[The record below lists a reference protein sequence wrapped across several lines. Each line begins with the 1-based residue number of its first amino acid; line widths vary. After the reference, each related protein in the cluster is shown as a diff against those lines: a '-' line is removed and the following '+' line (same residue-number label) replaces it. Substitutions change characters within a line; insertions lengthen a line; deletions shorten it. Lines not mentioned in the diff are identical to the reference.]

1 LRTQIDCTHNRL
13 LLFFVSNIVS
23 IFHYRKVKLKMAR
36 DVFILGGKRTPMGEY
51 VGALKDISAID
62 LGAISA
68 RGALA
73 ATHVSADEI
82 DHTIIGNALQTSGDA
97 IYGAR
102 HVALKAGV
110 PFDRPALTVNR
121 LCGSGIQSIISGA
134 QMIQLGEAQTALVG
148 GMESMSQAPH
158 VIRGARS
165 GFALG
170 QGQLE
175 DSLMVALLD
184 TYCNT
189 PMAGTAENLARRH
202 EISREE
208 QDRYALRSQQ
218 EAKRARD
225 AGIFA
230 EEIVPVEIK
239 SRKGTAIFDTDDH
252 LRPDTTL
259 EGLAKLRP
267 AFSKDGFV
275 TAGNASGIVDGAA
288 ALVIAGEEFVKARDI
303 KPLGRIVS
311 WAYAGVEPEIMG
323 IGPVPATRKAL
334 ERAGLKLEEIDLIEV
349 NEAFAA
355 QYLAVEKELGLD
367 RSRTNVNGGAIAL
380 GHPLGATGTRLVL
393 TLLNEL
399 RRRNGRYG
407 LATACIGGGQG
418 IAIICERG

>member
-1 LRTQIDCTHNRL
+1 MSH
-13 LLFFVSNIVS
+13 
-23 IFHYRKVKLKMAR
+23 
-36 DVFILGGKRTPMGEY
+36 DVFILGGKRTPMGQY
-51 VGALKDISAID
+51 VGVLKDISAID
-62 LGAISA
+62 LGAVAA
-68 RGALA
+68 RA
-73 ATHVSADEI
+73 AIDATGVTAEDI

-134 QMIQLGEAQTALVG
+134 QMIILGEARTALVG

-175 DSLMVALLD
+175 DSLMLALLD
-184 TYCNT
+184 SYCNT
-189 PMAGTAENLARRH
+189 PMAGTAENLARKH
-202 EISREE
+202 QISRDE
-208 QDRYALRSQQ
+208 QDGYALRSQQ
-218 EAKRARD
+218 EAKRAQE
-225 AGIFA
+225 AGVFA
-230 EEIVPVEIK
+230 VEITPVEVK
-239 SRKGTAIFDTDDH
+239 SRKGTVMFDHDDH
-252 LRPDTTL
+252 MRPDTTL

-267 AFSKDGFV
+267 AFAKDGFV

-288 ALVIAGEEFVKARDI
+288 ALVIADEDFVQSRDL

-334 ERAGLKLEEIDLIEV
+334 EKAGLKISDLDLIEV

-355 QYLAVEKELGLD
+355 QYLAVEKELRLD
-367 RSRTNVNGGAIAL
+367 RSRANVNGGAIAL

-393 TLLNEL
+393 TLLHEL
-399 RRRNGRYG
+399 HRRAGRYG

-418 IAIICERG
+418 IAMVVERV

>member
-1 LRTQIDCTHNRL
+1 M
-13 LLFFVSNIVS
+13 S
-23 IFHYRKVKLKMAR
+23 R

-62 LGAISA
+62 LGAIAA
-68 RGALA
+68 RAALEVTGVA
-73 ATHVSADEI
+73 PENI

-134 QMIQLGEAQTALVG
+134 HMIQLGEANTALVG

-170 QGQLE
+170 EGKIE

-189 PMAGTAENLARRH
+189 PMAGTAENLARKF

-208 QDRYALRSQQ
+208 QDVYALRSQQ
-218 EAKRARD
+218 EAKRAKE
-225 AGIFA
+225 ACYFTT
-230 EEIVPVEIK
+230 EITPVEVK
-239 SRKGTAIFDTDDH
+239 TRKGSFLFEHDDH

-259 EGLAKLRP
+259 EGLAKLKP
-267 AFSKDGFV
+267 AFAKDGFV

-288 ALVIAGEEFVKARDI
+288 ALVIAGEDVVRENDL
-303 KPLGRIVS
+303 KPMGRIVS

-334 ERAGLKLEEIDLIEV
+334 QKAGLKLDDIDLIEV

-393 TLLNEL
+393 TILHEL
-399 RRRNGRYG
+399 RRRQQRYG

-418 IAIICERG
+418 IAMIVERV

>member
-1 LRTQIDCTHNRL
+1 MI
-13 LLFFVSNIVS
+13 
-23 IFHYRKVKLKMAR
+23 R
-36 DVFILGGKRTPMGEY
+36 DVFILGGKRTPMTEY
-51 VGALKDISAID
+51 VGALKDVKAID
-62 LGAISA
+62 LGAEAA
-68 RGALA
+68 RGALETTGVA
-73 ATHVSADEI
+73 AEEI

-110 PFDRPALTVNR
+110 PVDRPALTVNR

-134 QMIQLGEAQTALVG
+134 HMIQLGEAETALVG

-158 VIRGARS
+158 VIYGARA

-170 QGQLE
+170 QGKLE

-189 PMAGTAENLARRH
+189 TMAGTAENLARRY
-202 EISREE
+202 EISRED
-208 QDRYALRSQQ
+208 QDAYALRSQQ
-218 EAKRARD
+218 AAKRAQE
-225 AGIFA
+225 AGVFA
-230 EEIVPVEIK
+230 EEIVPVEVKTRK
-239 SRKGTAIFDTDDH
+239 SVRVVDRDDH
-252 LRPDTTL
+252 MRPDTTL
-259 EGLAKLRP
+259 EGLAKLPP

-288 ALVIAGEEFVKARDI
+288 ALVIAGEEFVRRKSGMQ
-303 KPLGRIVS
+303 PLGRIVS
-311 WAYAGVEPEIMG
+311 WAYAGVEPDVMG
-323 IGPVPATRKAL
+323 IGPVPAVHKAL
-334 ERAGLKLEEIDLIEV
+334 EKANLKLADIDLIEV

-367 RSRTNVNGGAIAL
+367 RERTNVNGGAIAL

-393 TLLNEL
+393 TMMLEL
-399 RRRNGRYG
+399 KRRGGRYG

-418 IAIICERG
+418 IAIICEQL

>member
-1 LRTQIDCTHNRL
+1 
-13 LLFFVSNIVS
+13 
-23 IFHYRKVKLKMAR
+23 MANE
-36 DVFILGGKRTPMGEY
+36 VFILGGKRTPMGEY

-62 LGAISA
+62 LGATAA
-68 RGALA
+68 RGALEATGVA
-73 ATHVSADEI
+73 AEEI
-82 DHTIIGNALQTSGDA
+82 DHAVFGNALQTSGDA

-121 LCGSGIQSIISGA
+121 LCGSGIQSIVSA
-134 QMIQLGEAQTALVG
+134 TQMIMLGEANTALVG

-165 GFALG
+165 GFGLG

-189 PMAGTAENLARRH
+189 PMAGTAENLARKH
-202 EISREE
+202 EISRED
-208 QDRYALRSQQ
+208 QDVYALRSQQ
-218 EAKRARD
+218 EAKRALD

-239 SRKGTAIFDTDDH
+239 SRKGTTLFDHDDH
-252 LRPDTTL
+252 LRPETTMD
-259 EGLAKLRP
+259 GLAKLRP

-288 ALVIAGEEFVKARDI
+288 ALVIADANYVQSRDL

-334 ERAGLKLEEIDLIEV
+334 EKADLKLSDIDLIEV

-380 GHPLGATGTRLVL
+380 GHPLGATGTHLCSRYFSNFSVALVAM
-393 TLLNEL
+393 
-399 RRRNGRYG
+399 G
-407 LATACIGGGQG
+407 
-418 IAIICERG
+418 

>member
-1 LRTQIDCTHNRL
+1 M
-13 LLFFVSNIVS
+13 S
-23 IFHYRKVKLKMAR
+23 R

-62 LGAISA
+62 LGAVAA
-68 RGALA
+68 RGAFE
-73 ATHVSADEI
+73 ATGVRAEDI
-82 DHTIIGNALQTSGDA
+82 DHTVFGNALQTSGDA

-102 HVALKAGV
+102 HVALKASV

-134 QMIQLGEAQTALVG
+134 QMIMLGEARTALVG

-170 QGQLE
+170 QGKLE

-184 TYCNT
+184 SYCNT
-189 PMAGTAENLARRH
+189 PMAGTAENLARKH
-202 EISREE
+202 QICREE
-208 QDRYALRSQQ
+208 QDAYAIRSQQ
-218 EAKRARD
+218 EAKRAQD
-225 AGIFA
+225 AGVFA
-230 EEIVPVEIK
+230 EEIVPVEVK
-239 SRKGTAIFDTDDH
+239 SRKSTVMFDRDDH
-252 LRPDTTL
+252 LRPETTM

-267 AFSKDGFV
+267 AFDKDGFV

-288 ALVIAGEEFVKARDI
+288 ALVIAGEEYIQKRDL

-323 IGPVPATRKAL
+323 IGPVPATRSAL
-334 ERAGLKLEEIDLIEV
+334 EKAGLKLSDIDLIEV

-393 TLLNEL
+393 TLLHEMH
-399 RRRNGRYG
+399 RRGGHYG

-418 IAIICERG
+418 IAMIVERV

>member
-1 LRTQIDCTHNRL
+1 M
-13 LLFFVSNIVS
+13 S
-23 IFHYRKVKLKMAR
+23 KE
-36 DVFILGGKRTPMGEY
+36 VFILGGKRTAMGEY
-51 VGALKDISAID
+51 VGVLKDVSAID
-62 LGAISA
+62 LGAVAA
-68 RGALA
+68 RGALE
-73 ATHVSADEI
+73 ATRVSANEI
-82 DHTIIGNALQTSGDA
+82 DHTVIGNALQTSGDA

-121 LCGSGIQSIISGA
+121 LCGSGIQSIVSGA
-134 QMIQLGEAQTALVG
+134 HMIQLGEAQTCLVG

-170 QGQLE
+170 QGKLE

-189 PMAGTAENLARRH
+189 PMAGTAENLARKF
-202 EISREE
+202 EVSREE
-208 QDRYALRSQQ
+208 QDKYALRSQQ
-218 EAKRARD
+218 EAKRALD
-225 AGIFA
+225 AGFFA
-230 EEIVPVEIK
+230 EEIVPVAVK
-239 SRKGTAIFDTDDH
+239 TRKGTVQVDRDDH
-252 LRPDTTL
+252 PRPETTL
-259 EGLAKLRP
+259 EVLAKLKP
-267 AFSKDGFV
+267 AFAKDGFV

-288 ALVIAGEEFVKARDI
+288 ALVIAGEEFVKQRDL
-303 KPLGRIVS
+303 KPMGRIVS

-323 IGPVPATRKAL
+323 IGPVPATRAAL
-334 ERAGLKLEEIDLIEV
+334 QRAGLSLNDMDLVEV

-367 RSRTNVNGGAIAL
+367 RNRTNVNGGAIAL

-393 TLLNEL
+393 TLLHEL
-399 RRRNGRYG
+399 QRRGGRYG

-418 IAIICERG
+418 IAMIVERV

>member
-1 LRTQIDCTHNRL
+1 MSQ
-13 LLFFVSNIVS
+13 
-23 IFHYRKVKLKMAR
+23 

-51 VGALKDISAID
+51 VGALKDTSAID
-62 LGAISA
+62 LGAIASRA
-68 RGALA
+68 ALEDSGVA
-73 ATHVSADEI
+73 PEVV
-82 DHTIIGNALQTSGDA
+82 DHTIMGNALQTSGDA

-121 LCGSGIQSIISGA
+121 LCGSGIQSIVSGA
-134 QMIQLGEAQTALVG
+134 QMIKLGEAQTCLVG

-170 QGQLE
+170 QGKLE

-189 PMAGTAENLARRH
+189 PMAGTAENLARKF

-208 QDRYALRSQQ
+208 QDKYALRSQQ
-218 EAKRARD
+218 AAKRALD
-225 AGIFA
+225 AGYFA

-239 SRKGTAIFDTDDH
+239 NRKGTEVFEHDDH
-252 LRPDTTL
+252 MRPETTM

-288 ALVIAGEEFVKARDI
+288 ALVIASENYVKANNA

-323 IGPVPATRKAL
+323 IGPVPASLQAL
-334 ERAGLKLEEIDLIEV
+334 ERAGLKLSDMDLIEV

-355 QYLAVEKELGLD
+355 QYLAVEQELGLD
-367 RSRTNVNGGAIAL
+367 REKTNVNGGAIAL
-380 GHPLGATGTRLVL
+380 GHPLAATGTRLVL
-393 TLLNEL
+393 TLLREL
-399 RRRNGRYG
+399 QRRQGRYG

-418 IAIICERG
+418 IAIICERS

>member
-1 LRTQIDCTHNRL
+1 M
-13 LLFFVSNIVS
+13 
-23 IFHYRKVKLKMAR
+23 K
-36 DVFILGGKRTPMGEY
+36 DVFILGGKRTAMGEY

-62 LGAISA
+62 LGAVAA
-68 RGALA
+68 RGALESSG
-73 ATHVSADEI
+73 VNPDEI
-82 DHTIIGNALQTSGDA
+82 DHTVIGNALQTSGDA

-110 PFDRPALTVNR
+110 PFEKPALTVNR
-121 LCGSGIQSIISGA
+121 LCGSGVQSIVSGA
-134 QMIQLGEAQTALVG
+134 QMIQLGEAHTALVG

-158 VIRGARS
+158 VVRGARS
-165 GFALG
+165 GFPLG
-170 QGQLE
+170 GGKLE

-189 PMAGTAENLARRH
+189 PMAGTAENLARKF
-202 EISREE
+202 EITREE
-208 QDRYALRSQQ
+208 QDQYALRSQQ
-218 EAKRARD
+218 EAKRAKD
-225 AGIFA
+225 AGYFDD
-230 EEIVPVEIK
+230 EIVPVEVI
-239 SRKGTAIFDTDDH
+239 SRKSTTVFDADDH
-252 LRPDTTL
+252 LRPETTL

-267 AFSKDGFV
+267 AFAKDGFV

-288 ALVIAGEEFVKARDI
+288 AVVICDEEYVKRRDA

-323 IGPVPATRKAL
+323 IGPVPATRQAL
-334 ERAGLKLEEIDLIEV
+334 EKAGLKLSDMDLVEV

-380 GHPLGATGTRLVL
+380 GHPLGATGTRLVI
-393 TLLNEL
+393 TVLNEL
-399 RRRNGRYG
+399 RRREGRYG

-418 IAIICERG
+418 IAMIVERV

>member
-1 LRTQIDCTHNRL
+1 M
-13 LLFFVSNIVS
+13 S
-23 IFHYRKVKLKMAR
+23 K
-36 DVFILGGKRTPMGEY
+36 DVFILGGKRTAMSEY
-51 VGALKDISAID
+51 VGALKDVSAID
-62 LGAISA
+62 LGAIAA
-68 RGALA
+68 RGALES
-73 ATHVSADEI
+73 TGVQPEEI
-82 DHTIIGNALQTSGDA
+82 DHAVIGNALQTSGDA

-121 LCGSGIQSIISGA
+121 LCGSGIQSIVSGA

-165 GFALG
+165 GFPLG
-170 QGQLE
+170 GGKLE

-189 PMAGTAENLARRH
+189 PMAGTAENLARKFA
-202 EISREE
+202 IPREE
-208 QDRYALRSQQ
+208 QDQYALRSQQ
-218 EAKRARD
+218 EAKRAKD
-225 AGIFA
+225 AGYFA
-230 EEIVPVEIK
+230 EEIVPVEVT
-239 SRKGTAIFDTDDH
+239 SRKATVVFDEDDH
-252 LRPDTTL
+252 LRPETTL

-267 AFSKDGFV
+267 AFAKDGFV

-288 ALVIAGEEFVKARDI
+288 ALIICGEDYLKRSNA
-303 KPLGRIVS
+303 KPTGRIVS
-311 WAYAGVEPEIMG
+311 WAYAGVEPELMG

-334 ERAGLKLEEIDLIEV
+334 EMAGLKLSDIDLVEV

-393 TLLNEL
+393 TVLHEL
-399 RRRNGRYG
+399 HRRGGRYG

-418 IAIICERG
+418 IAMIVERV

>member
-1 LRTQIDCTHNRL
+1 MP
-13 LLFFVSNIVS
+13 S
-23 IFHYRKVKLKMAR
+23 
-36 DVFILGGKRTPMGEY
+36 DVFILGGKRTAMGQY

-62 LGAISA
+62 LGATAA
-68 RGALA
+68 RGALE
-73 ATHVSADEI
+73 ATNVDPEEI
-82 DHTIIGNALQTSGDA
+82 DHAIIGNALQTSGDA

-121 LCGSGIQSIISGA
+121 LCGSGIQAIVSGA
-134 QMIQLGEAQTALVG
+134 QMIQLGEARTALVG
-148 GMESMSQAPH
+148 GIESMSQAPH

-165 GFALG
+165 GFGLG
-170 QGQLE
+170 EGKLE

-189 PMAGTAENLARRH
+189 PMAGTAENLARRF

-208 QDRYALRSQQ
+208 QDAYALRSQQ
-218 EAKRARD
+218 EAKRAQD
-225 AGIFA
+225 AGVFA
-230 EEIVPVEIK
+230 EEIVPVEVK
-239 SRKGTAIFDTDDH
+239 SRKGTFRFEKDDH
-252 LRPDTTL
+252 LRPETTL

-267 AFSKDGFV
+267 AFAKDGFV

-288 ALVIAGEEFVKARDI
+288 ALVIAGAEFVQEKGLKA
-303 KPLGRIVS
+303 LGRIVS

-323 IGPVPATRKAL
+323 IGPVPASLQAL
-334 ERAGLKLEEIDLIEV
+334 KKAGLKLEDMDLIEV

-355 QYLAVEKELGLD
+355 QYLAVESELGLD
-367 RSRTNVNGGAIAL
+367 RAKTNVNGGAIAL

-393 TLLNEL
+393 TVLHEL
-399 RRRNGRYG
+399 HRRAGRYA

-418 IAIICERG
+418 IAMIVERV

>member
-1 LRTQIDCTHNRL
+1 
-13 LLFFVSNIVS
+13 
-23 IFHYRKVKLKMAR
+23 MAK

-62 LGAISA
+62 LGAIAA
-68 RGALA
+68 RGALQ
-73 ATHVSADEI
+73 ATGVHAEEI
-82 DHTIIGNALQTSGDA
+82 DHTVFGNALQTSGDA

-110 PFDRPALTVNR
+110 PFQRPALTVNR

-134 QMIQLGEAQTALVG
+134 HMIQLGEAKTCLVG

-170 QGQLE
+170 QGALE

-189 PMAGTAENLARRH
+189 PMAGTAENLARKF
-202 EISREE
+202 EVSREE
-208 QDRYALRSQQ
+208 QDKYALRSQK
-218 EAKRARD
+218 EAKHALD
-225 AGIFA
+225 AGYFA
-230 EEIVPVEIK
+230 EEIVPVEVK
-239 SRKGTAIFDTDDH
+239 TRKGVVPFERDDH
-252 LRPDTTL
+252 PRPETTL

-267 AFSKDGFV
+267 AFARDGLV

-288 ALVIAGEEFVKARDI
+288 ALIIADEEFVKSKDLT
-303 KPLGRIVS
+303 PMGRIVS

-323 IGPVPATRKAL
+323 IGPVPATRAAL
-334 ERAGLKLEEIDLIEV
+334 EKAGITLNDIDLVEV

-367 RSRTNVNGGAIAL
+367 RTKTNVNGGAIAL

-393 TLLNEL
+393 TVLHEL
-399 RRRNGRYG
+399 HRRGGRYG

-418 IAIICERG
+418 IAMIVERL

>member
-1 LRTQIDCTHNRL
+1 M
-13 LLFFVSNIVS
+13 S
-23 IFHYRKVKLKMAR
+23 R
-36 DVFILGGKRTPMGEY
+36 DVFILGGKRTPMGKY

-62 LGAISA
+62 LGAVAA
-68 RGALA
+68 RGAFE
-73 ATHVSADEI
+73 ATGVPAEDI
-82 DHTIIGNALQTSGDA
+82 DHAVIGNALQTSGDA

-121 LCGSGIQSIISGA
+121 LCGSGIQSIVSGA
-134 QMIQLGEAQTALVG
+134 QMIMLGEARTALVG

-170 QGQLE
+170 EGKLE

-184 TYCNT
+184 SYCNT
-189 PMAGTAENLARRH
+189 PMAGTAENLARKH
-202 EISREE
+202 QISREE
-208 QDRYALRSQQ
+208 QDAYAIRSQQ
-218 EAKRARD
+218 EAKRAQD
-225 AGIFA
+225 AGVFA
-230 EEIVPVEIK
+230 AEIVPVEIK
-239 SRKGTAIFDTDDH
+239 SRKGTVMFDRDDH
-252 LRPDTTL
+252 LRPETTM

-288 ALVIAGEEFVKARDI
+288 ALVIAGKEYVQKRDL

-323 IGPVPATRKAL
+323 IGPVPATRSAL
-334 ERAGLKLEEIDLIEV
+334 EKAGLKLSDIDLIEV

-393 TLLNEL
+393 TLLHEMH
-399 RRRNGRYG
+399 RRGGHYG

-418 IAIICERG
+418 IAMIVERV